1 MIKIEKYPVFKPNQV
16 LSDGQLNKIVT
27 YLEPQD
33 RATRTLALGRGILY
47 GLELEIAAGS
57 ITVLPGIGLTSAG
70 YIIAVPEAM
79 VYRFGVAF
87 SATNLYQPFL
97 APGSS
102 TDHIELLKVVEKDDP
117 EDPTSIALSDLN
129 LEDYVVALFL
139 NEYEFDLTTCLPENC
154 DNQGAEQRLEWHLL
168 LLNRADALEVI
179 KNADSRLGS
188 AVDEAEVTRIL
199 NAKYE
204 LQRLILRR
212 PLLGPADVVKYSTLT
227 RSYRDICREELNR
240 FKDAVTAAYNSYQP
254 VVGTVNINQVVE
266 TLYAHF
272 RRLNDGRGLQYF
284 WDLLD
289 DLFHAYN
296 EFIERAF
303 LLTTVSGVA
312 AGTFS
317 HHLFLGPGENL
328 VGCRPTIFR
337 HYFAPARENY
347 FYGDLHG
354 EVVTL
359 FQRMIMLIKGFNW
372 KPGLE
377 ILRITPQEL
386 GRDFA
391 RRAIPHY
398 LIRDLVS
405 NDWSLDAKRRCQ
417 QDLIPTYHREDDRI
431 LQENLT
437 DYNHL
442 RIEGHMYRKK
452 EDVLDELEKLR
463 VTYNLPFKIKSL
475 ELGAVPEFSSG
486 GCNIGSL
493 RILYEINR
501 LDVLCFVEDKIR
513 FLNSIV
519 ADDLEFDTPEEELAE
534 REKERQP
541 TDIETTKKLDYTEVI
556 DFGRNR
562 VFTIQRRKAQQQG
575 ALNLLVKTREASA
588 EALDMSAAEVAIK
601 QPESFSTSSVVYEPT
616 NTTVPYKGRKRSRY
630 EKDFDETE
638 LEKIEVPSGIKEL
651 VGREPTIKRV
661 IEEEPFAKQL
671 APKAE
676 AVKKEIPVEEDS
688 TSFTI
693 KARDVAFAFPKTP
706 VTDYVKYHK
715 DELGDR
721 LLSELVGNLV
731 LLLEEL
737 PEEVHLFDTEAM
749 QKIYAVIKDKALALK
764 DIVEEL
770 LGSKDY
776 APKGVEYA
784 LIAELLELV
793 DSCLDSRL
801 GQIVELHNNEW
812 QAAENAGIL
821 ADYIKKH
828 PTIHHCGGVHIGG
841 THVLVSGYIDKVREI
856 TRIRELTRPLF
867 VKAPLAVYKELR
879 GNVYENVLR
888 TAGHFNR
895 KAFTWSKR
903 IDKERIEARTPTKA
917 DLAPAISLDRTRSA
931 LLDGLLRTI
940 ESSSDEELILF
951 DFCHEYIC
959 CSDCSSIEYVVV
971 AELKL
976 YLPKLAFCIDDSDN
990 YAFGVYPPGGIV
1002 TGSGI
1007 KKIGETFYFTPADSS
1022 VGEQLFSYEFGG
1034 REVQL
1039 VANVMAR
1046 PQARFS
1052 YSIREFVANDDGIAT
1067 AAIVRFT
1074 NLSVDADEY
1083 VWDFGDG
1090 ITSVEN
1096 SPTHTYNLTDENTF
1110 QVTLTAMVEA
1120 CRDETEQELSLVPI
1134 EFYVEK
1140 HVAEFCNSDTTAYT
1154 LIAEPIEGGV
1164 FGEND
1169 AIDPDTRTFHADRV
1183 DLGGE
1188 PSASVALSYQLE
1200 QQEATLTVDVYAR
1213 PQPGFSVEILESGQE
1228 SIFVRFINETVNGS
1242 EYTWDFGDGETSSG
1256 HDPTHEY
1263 EITTETNFTVVLTA
1277 SNGPCQESVEEIL
1290 TLTPLVL
1297 RFGDESDGLFCEND
1311 ETGVPLIGT
1320 PVDGVFSGPGVQD
1333 NRFIPALV
1341 DMGNLRKKTVTLRYT
1356 LGARSATLRAVVYK
1370 YPVLGFT
1377 HQVAPAP
1384 LGVTVSFTNQSI
1396 NAEQYIW
1403 NFGDDSPELK
1413 GYNISHFYK
1422 KQGVYQVT
1430 LRGINPPCQESLTK
1444 TVVARRDETQQP
1456 EIVPIQPLKALNEML
1471 KASMVRGLLKEFG
1484 VNAAY
1489 LADFYRQMTDIVGS
1503 GNEADIAEYVKA
1515 DFQFNGPG
1523 QEIQKLGE
1531 QIFKNHRGL
1540 QEAQLN
1546 ILIGVYRLTIGN
1558 IMNVLGKRATDLSS
1572 SNELYQQLVKI
1583 VKLTAEMAPQ
1593 VRFDRFQTEGFELV
1607 PQTWFD
1613 ELPNLQELHI
1623 KFGELL

>member
-1 MIKIEKYPVFKPNQV
+1 MIKIEQYPVFKPNQV

-33 RATRTLALGRGILY
+33 RATRTLAIGRGILG
-47 GLELEIAAGS
+47 GLELKITSDS
-57 ITVLPGIGLTSAG
+57 IMVLPGIGLTSAG
-70 YIIAVPEAM
+70 YIIAVPKDVEFK
-79 VYRFGVAF
+79 FGVAF
-87 SATNLYQPFL
+87 APTNQYKPFL
-97 APGSS
+97 MPGSS
-102 TDHIELLKVVEKDDP
+102 TDYIELLKLAEIEDT
-117 EDPTSIALSDLN
+117 EDPTSVALSALN
-129 LEDYVVALFL
+129 LADYVIAIFL

-154 DNQGAEQRLEWHLL
+154 DNQGAEQRLEWHILL
-168 LLNRADALEVI
+168 LKRADALEII

-199 NAKYE
+199 HAKYE
-204 LQRLILRR
+204 VQRLILRR
-212 PLLGPADVVKYSTLT
+212 PVLGSANVVKYSTLT
-227 RSYRDICREELNR
+227 RSYSDICREELSR
-240 FKDAVTAAYNSYQP
+240 FKDAVTAAYNAYQP
-254 VVGTVNINQVVE
+254 IVGTVNVNQVVE
-266 TLYAHF
+266 TLYANF

-284 WDLLD
+284 WDFLD

-296 EFIERAF
+296 EFIDRAF

-317 HHLFLGPGENL
+317 HHLFLGTGENAAS
-328 VGCRPTIFR
+328 CRPTIYR
-337 HYFAPARENY
+337 HYFTPAGEDY
-347 FYGDLHG
+347 FYGDLPG

-359 FQRMIMLIKGFNW
+359 FQRMIMLIRGFNW

-377 ILRITPQEL
+377 TLRITPQEL

-398 LIRDLVS
+398 LNHDLVR

-417 QDLIPTYHREDDRI
+417 QDLIATYHREDDRM
-431 LQENLT
+431 LQENLV

-452 EDVLDELEKLR
+452 EDVLDELENLR
-463 VTYNLPFKIKSL
+463 ATYNLPFRIKTL
-475 ELGAVPEFSSG
+475 ELGAVPELSSG

-541 TDIETTKKLDYTEVI
+541 TDIEISKKLDYAEVI
-556 DFGRNR
+556 DFARNR
-562 VFTIQRRKAQQQG
+562 VFTIQRRKAQKQG
-575 ALNLLVKTREASA
+575 ALNLLMKTKEAPT
-588 EALDMSAAEVAIK
+588 EALDMSATEVVIE
-601 QPESFSTSSVVYEPT
+601 QPKTFSTRSVVYEPT
-616 NTTVPYKGRKRSRY
+616 NTKVPYKGRKPSRY
-630 EKDFDETE
+630 EKDFDEAE
-638 LEKIEVPSGIKEL
+638 LEKIAVPSGIKEL
-651 VGREPTIKRV
+651 VEREPAIKRV
-661 IEEEPFAKQL
+661 IKEEPFEKQL

-676 AVKKEIPVEEDS
+676 AIRKEIPVEEDS

-693 KARDVAFAFPKTP
+693 KARDIAFAFPKTP

-749 QKIYAVIKDKALALK
+749 QRIYAVIKDKALALK

-770 LGSKDY
+770 LGSQDY
-776 APKGVEYA
+776 APRGVEYA
-784 LIAELLELV
+784 LITELLGLV
-793 DSCLDSRL
+793 DSCLDMRL
-801 GQIVELHNNEW
+801 GRIVELHNTEW

-821 ADYIKKH
+821 ADYVKKH
-828 PTIHHCGGVHIGG
+828 PTIHHCGGVHTGG

-867 VKAPLAVYKELR
+867 LRAPLAVYKELR

-903 IDKERIEARTPTKA
+903 IDKERIKTKTQTKA
-917 DLAPAISLDRTRSA
+917 DLVPAISLDRTRSA

-951 DFCHEYIC
+951 DFCHPYIC
-959 CSDCSSIEYVVV
+959 CSDCSSIEYVVI

-1002 TGSGI
+1002 KGSGV

-1022 VGEQLFSYEFGG
+1022 LGEQLFSYEFGG
-1034 REVQL
+1034 REIQL

-1052 YSIREFVANDDGIAT
+1052 YTIREFVANDDGIAT

-1083 VWDFGDG
+1083 YWDFGDG
-1090 ITSVEN
+1090 ITSDED
-1096 SPTHTYNLTDENTF
+1096 SPTHTYNLTDQNTF
-1110 QVTLTAMVEA
+1110 QVSLTASVEA
-1120 CRDETEQELSLVPI
+1120 CRDQSDQELNLVPI
-1134 EFYVEK
+1134 EFYIEQ
-1140 HVAEFCNSDTTAYT
+1140 HIAEFCNSDTTAYN
-1154 LIAEPIEGGV
+1154 LIAEPVEGGV

-1169 AIDPDTRTFHADRV
+1169 AIDPETRTFHPDRV
-1183 DLGGE
+1183 NLGGQI
-1188 PSASVALSYQLE
+1188 SANVKLSYQLE
-1200 QQEATLTVDVYAR
+1200 QQEAILAVDVYAR
-1213 PQPGFSVEILESGQE
+1213 PQPGFSVDILESDEQ
-1228 SIFVRFINETVNGS
+1228 SILVRFINKTVNGS
-1242 EYTWDFGDGETSSG
+1242 NYTWDFGDGETGSG
-1256 HDPTHEY
+1256 VDPTHTY
-1263 EITTETNFTVVLTA
+1263 QITAETNFTVVLTA
-1277 SNGPCQESVEEIL
+1277 ANGPCAESVEEVL

-1297 RFGDESDGLFCEND
+1297 QFGDDSSGRFCDND
-1311 ETGVPLIGT
+1311 ETGIELIGT
-1320 PVDGVFSGPGVQD
+1320 PAGGTISGPGVQD

-1341 DMGNLRKKTVTLRYT
+1341 DMGNLPKQNFTLRYAH
-1356 LGARSATLRAVVYK
+1356 GARSTTLRAVVYK

-1377 HQVAPAP
+1377 HRVAPAP
-1384 LGVTVSFTNQSI
+1384 LGVTVSFANNSV

-1403 NFGDDSPELK
+1403 NFGDGSPDLK
-1413 GYNISHFYK
+1413 GYNISHIYRK
-1422 KQGVYQVT
+1422 PGIYQVT
-1430 LRGINPPCQESLTK
+1430 LKGINPPCEESLTK
-1444 TVVARRDETQQP
+1444 TVVAKRDETQEP

-1503 GNEADIAEYVKA
+1503 GNEADIAEFAKD

-1540 QEAQLN
+1540 QEAQLD
-1546 ILIGVYRLTIGN
+1546 ILIGVYRLSIGN
-1558 IMNVLGKRATDLSS
+1558 IMNVLGKRATDLVI
-1572 SNELYQQLVKI
+1572 NNQLYQQLVKI
-1583 VKLTAEMAPQ
+1583 VKLTEEMAPD
-1593 VRFDRFQTEGFELV
+1593 VRFDKFQTEGFELV

-1613 ELPNLQELHI
+1613 DLPNLQKLHI
-1623 KFGELL
+1623 AFGALL